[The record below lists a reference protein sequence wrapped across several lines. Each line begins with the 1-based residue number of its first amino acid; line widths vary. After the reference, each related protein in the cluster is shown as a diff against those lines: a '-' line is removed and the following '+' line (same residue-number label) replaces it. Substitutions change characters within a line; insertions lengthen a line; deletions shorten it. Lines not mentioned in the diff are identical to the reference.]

1 MVKEIIKIKL
11 DNNTLKLIEK
21 GWGRSVSEN
30 TENFKFFYDS
40 EGNEVEGYLSRPK
53 NIKGKL
59 PVIIW
64 NRGGNDK
71 SGRLDD
77 FLASGILGEI
87 ASWGYIV
94 FASQYR
100 DKDEFGG
107 RDLNDVLNL
116 IEIAKQYEHS
126 HSGKI
131 GMEGW
136 SRGGMMSYLALTK
149 TNEIKTCIIVAG
161 LSDLISNENY
171 NPKLGK
177 VFQRSFGNAD
187 KEKFL
192 EEKVSRSA
200 VCWPERI
207 SKITDIL
214 LIHGTSD
221 EKVLSS
227 DSIGLYN
234 KISAINGKE
243 KYALNLIEGG
253 DHYLRKNRKE
263 VSAMRKKWFDERL
276 KFKRF

>member
-1 MVKEIIKIKL
+1 MVKIKP
-11 DNNTLKLIEK
+11 DYDSLKLIEK
-21 GWGRSVSEN
+21 GWGKSVSDY
-30 TENFKFFYDS
+30 TDNFKFRYDS
-40 EGNEVEGYLSRPK
+40 EGFMIDGYISCPK
-53 NIKGKL
+53 NIDGKL

-116 IEIAKQYEHS
+116 IKIAKQYEHS
-126 HSGKI
+126 DSERI

-149 TNEIKTCIIVAG
+149 TDEIKTCIIVAG
-161 LSDLISNENY
+161 LSDLISNENQ

-177 VFQRSFGNAD
+177 VFQKNFGNED
-187 KEKFL
+187 KKKFL
-192 EEKVSRSA
+192 EEKVNRSA
-200 VCWPERI
+200 VCWPEKI

-227 DSIGLYN
+227 DSVSLYN
-234 KISAINGKE
+234 KISALNGKE

-263 VSAMRKKWFDERL
+263 VSVMRKKWFDERL